1 MTAAIQPHRIVDAH
15 PDQRRTGESG
25 TDNAF
30 GQLLR
35 SMEHDMWANAC
46 RSSPD
51 GHSPTP
57 ARIAPARTESRPG
70 GLQSAAALP
79 DVATPVPPTTG
90 PRADVPQP
98 SMRVAPRVDIPDA
111 DAPRARSS
119 MQRWTAYDASP
130 QASCPDP
137 RGGPAQTAAARA
149 GDETL
154 ATGVAL
160 PAAYVPRDTAVAPFR
175 VTVLPGD
182 APAVAIRFTSVDPDD
197 LETLDSHIRAA
208 LLKSGLRTST
218 LLINGIDCTVTATGE
233 NTHGD

>member
-1 MTAAIQPHRIVDAH
+1 MTAAIQPHRTVDVH
-15 PDQRRTGESG
+15 PDQRRAGESG

-51 GHSPTP
+51 GPSPAP
-57 ARIAPARTESRPG
+57 ARIAPARTESRQG
-70 GLQSAAALP
+70 GLQSATALP
-79 DVATPVPPTTG
+79 DAPPLVLPTTG
-90 PRADVPQP
+90 LRADVPQP
-98 SMRVAPRVDIPDA
+98 SVHVAPRIDMPDA

-119 MQRWTAYDASP
+119 TQRWTAYCASP
-130 QASCPDP
+130 QAPCPDP
-137 RGGPAQTAAARA
+137 RGGPARTAAART
-149 GDETL
+149 GDETF

-160 PAAYVPRDTAVAPFR
+160 PAAYVPRDSAVAPFR
-175 VTVLPGD
+175 VTVLSGD
-182 APAVAIRFTSVDPDD
+182 APAVAIRFASVDPDD